1 MTEKIRE
8 FLQQKRWLQL
18 KKTDWIA
25 VALVGVLLLV
35 VAMPSGGTGIHLAEN
50 KKEDTAQE
58 KTEQKY
64 EKEDYAEYLEHKLEQ
79 VLGQM
84 EGVGKVSVMVTVA
97 DQGEDIIEKDKTEH
111 TSTVTN
117 TDSGSM
123 EMTTEKDSGEETV
136 YEESGGEKAPYVS
149 KEILPEIEGV
159 LVVAE
164 GGDSPRIVSDISDAV
179 KALFQVEAH
188 RIKVVKMSS
197 KEDGT

>member
-1 MTEKIRE
+1 MEKLRE
-8 FLQQKRWLQL
+8 FLQQKKWRQL

-25 VALVGVLLLV
+25 IALAGVLLLV
-35 VAMPSGGTGIHLAEN
+35 VSIPSGGNEMHLTES
-50 KKEDTAQE
+50 KKEDTSQE
-58 KTEQKY
+58 KTEWEY
-64 EKEDYAEYLEHKLEQ
+64 EKEDYAKYLEHKLEQ

-84 EGVGKVSVMVTVA
+84 EGVGKVSVMITVA
-97 DQGEDIIEKDKTEH
+97 DQGENIIEKDRTEH
-111 TSTVTN
+111 ASTVTD
-117 TDSGSM
+117 TDGGRM
-123 EMTTEKDSGEETV
+123 EMTTEKEYGEETV
-136 YEESGGEKAPYVS
+136 YEETGGEKMPYVS

-159 LVVAE
+159 LIVAE

>member
-84 EGVGKVSVMVTVA
+84 EGVGKVTVA

-123 EMTTEKDSGEETV
+123 EMTTEKESGEETV

>member
-1 MTEKIRE
+1 MTERLKE
-8 FLQQKRWLQL
+8 FLQQKKWRQL

-25 VALVGVLLLV
+25 AALVGVLLLV
-35 VAMPSGGTGIHLAEN
+35 VAMPSGGTGVHISEN

-64 EKEDYAEYLEHKLEQ
+64 EKKDYAEYLEHKLEQ

-123 EMTTEKDSGEETV
+123 EMTTERDSGEETV

-159 LVVAE
+159 LVWWQKGETAH
-164 GGDSPRIVSDISDAV
+164 GSFPI
-179 KALFQVEAH
+179 FQ
-188 RIKVVKMSS
+188 MP
-197 KEDGT
+197 

>member
-1 MTEKIRE
+1 
-8 FLQQKRWLQL
+8 
-18 KKTDWIA
+18 
-25 VALVGVLLLV
+25 
-35 VAMPSGGTGIHLAEN
+35 
-50 KKEDTAQE
+50 
-58 KTEQKY
+58 
-64 EKEDYAEYLEHKLEQ
+64 
-79 VLGQM
+79 M

-123 EMTTEKDSGEETV
+123 EMTTEKESGEETV
-136 YEESGGEKAPYVS
+136 Y
-149 KEILPEIEGV
+149 EGV

>member
-1 MTEKIRE
+1 MTERLKE
-8 FLQQKRWLQL
+8 FLQQKKWRQL

-25 VALVGVLLLV
+25 AALVGVLLLV
-35 VAMPSGGTGIHLAEN
+35 VAMPSGGTGVHISEN

-64 EKEDYAEYLEHKLEQ
+64 EKKDYAEYLEHKLEQ

-123 EMTTEKDSGEETV
+123 EMTTERKVGKRRYMRRAAAKKLRMSAKKYFRRSRGCLWWQKGETARG
-136 YEESGGEKAPYVS
+136 SFL
-149 KEILPEIEGV
+149 I
-159 LVVAE
+159 
-164 GGDSPRIVSDISDAV
+164 
-179 KALFQVEAH
+179 FQ
-188 RIKVVKMSS
+188 MP
-197 KEDGT
+197 

>member
-50 KKEDTAQE
+50 KKEDTAQ
-58 KTEQKY
+58 
-64 EKEDYAEYLEHKLEQ
+64 
-79 VLGQM
+79 
-84 EGVGKVSVMVTVA
+84 VGKVSVMVTVA

-123 EMTTEKDSGEETV
+123 EMTTEKESGEETV

>member
-1 MTEKIRE
+1 MTERLKE
-8 FLQQKRWLQL
+8 FLQQKKWRQL

-25 VALVGVLLLV
+25 AALVGVLLLV
-35 VAMPSGGTGIHLAEN
+35 VAMPSGG
-50 KKEDTAQE
+50 KEMRLMGNSKEETDQE
-58 KTEQKY
+58 KITEEY
-64 EKEDYAEYLEHKLEQ
+64 EKEDYTEYLEHKLEQ

-97 DQGEDIIEKDKTEH
+97 DQGEDIVEKDKTEQ
-111 TSTVTN
+111 TSTVADTG
-117 TDSGSM
+117 SGSM
-123 EMTTEKDSGEETV
+123 QSTSEKEYGEVTVYKETSGEK
-136 YEESGGEKAPYVS
+136 SPYIS
-149 KEILPEIEGV
+149 KEMLPEIEGV

>member
-8 FLQQKRWLQL
+8 FLQQKRWRQL
-18 KKTDWIA
+18 KKTDWIT

-35 VAMPSGGTGIHLAEN
+35 VAMPSGGYGKYLAES
-50 KKEDTAQE
+50 KKEGTAQE

-97 DQGEDIIEKDKTEH
+97 DQGEEIIEKDKTEH
-111 TSTVTN
+111 MSTVTN

-123 EMTTEKDSGEETV
+123 EMTTEKESGEETV

>member
-1 MTEKIRE
+1 MTERLKE
-8 FLQQKRWLQL
+8 FLQQKKWLQL

-50 KKEDTAQE
+50 K
-58 KTEQKY
+58 
-64 EKEDYAEYLEHKLEQ
+64 KEDYAEYLEHKLEQ

-117 TDSGSM
+117 TDSGS
-123 EMTTEKDSGEETV
+123 KIG
-136 YEESGGEKAPYVS
+136 
-149 KEILPEIEGV
+149 
-159 LVVAE
+159 
-164 GGDSPRIVSDISDAV
+164 R
-179 KALFQVEAH
+179 AH
-188 RIKVVKMSS
+188 V
-197 KEDGT
+197 

>member
-1 MTEKIRE
+1 MVVKDDGETERVFTAEKVASV
-8 FLQQKRWLQL
+8 
-18 KKTDWIA
+18 KKDRLDRSCPCGGA
-25 VALVGVLLLV
+25 PSC
-35 VAMPSGGTGIHLAEN
+35 VAMPSGGTGVHISEN

-64 EKEDYAEYLEHKLEQ
+64 EKKDYAEYLEHKLEQ

-123 EMTTEKDSGEETV
+123 EMTTEKESGEETV

-159 LVVAE
+159 L
-164 GGDSPRIVSDISDAV
+164 GGRRGRQPADR
-179 KALFQVEAH
+179 F
-188 RIKVVKMSS
+188 
-197 KEDGT
+197 